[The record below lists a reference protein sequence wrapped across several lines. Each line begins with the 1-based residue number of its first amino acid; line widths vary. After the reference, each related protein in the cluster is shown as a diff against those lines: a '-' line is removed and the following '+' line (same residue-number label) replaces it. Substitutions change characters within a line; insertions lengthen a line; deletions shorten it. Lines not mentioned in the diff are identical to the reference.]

1 MKKVIAILLSILMVV
16 SLAACGGQSET
27 VGQIEESST
36 TNEQVETTTPET
48 EETAESTE
56 PAETEET
63 TPAFDTS
70 WAGDEYVMPIP
81 EPPFTQFEIEK
92 NEDSDGSVNYMIRAS
107 GDEISALTQ
116 DDVMAYKEELIDAGY
131 TCVDYESDFS
141 AESYMYAAYT
151 EDCSAL
157 VFLEFHIQMGAVVI
171 TIDQYPAVENTE
183 TESNSA
189 TLQLGNQFP
198 KIPDGDWVE
207 KETTT
212 DTYCYL
218 YAKEIDY
225 NKIVDFCDM
234 LITEGYSIVE
244 EGEPYRANISRK
256 YINDAGHMVKVRY
269 EGTEDSGSCYLT
281 IRLEN

>member
-1 MKKVIAILLSILMVV
+1 MKKAIAILLSILMVV

-36 TNEQVETTTPET
+36 TNEQQETTTPET

-56 PAETEET
+56 APTEPEET

-92 NEDSDGSVNYMIRAS
+92 NEDSDGSVNYMIHAS

-151 EDCSAL
+151 EDRSAL

-171 TIDQYPAVENTE
+171 TVDQYPAVENTE

-218 YAKEIDY
+218 YAK
-225 NKIVDFCDM
+225 K
-234 LITEGYSIVE
+234 LIITRLSIF
-244 EGEPYRANISRK
+244 AI
-256 YINDAGHMVKVRY
+256 
-269 EGTEDSGSCYLT
+269 C
-281 IRLEN
+281 